1 MGVYIP
7 NLNVPKDTFSVNV
20 VFYIQK
26 ENAPLT
32 KTEKLLLPS
41 EVFDIPAEHGNLIDA
56 KWLMENV
63 VLLFKNEIYDPN
75 VLLFCIEKLTME
87 APTLI
92 EGEEK

>member
-1 MGVYIP
+1 MGIYIP
-7 NLNVPKDTFSVNV
+7 KLTVPKDIFSINIAFCV
-20 VFYIQK
+20 QK
-26 ENAPLT
+26 KDGSLT

-63 VLLFKNEIYDPN
+63 VLLFEKEIYDPN

-92 EGEEK
+92 EEDD